1 MLKLKYLVY
10 ILILIGLTAC
20 KSSPQGDGGQAA
32 SIISPPVANS
42 EVSTSDVS
50 SDEQQ
55 APVTS
60 TADTGGSSQVVV
72 SSYSVQ
78 PGEFNLYSRD
88 TTGWDVSGWSI
99 ILPSEDS
106 RLIYVSSSAG
116 DDATAEFYAP
126 RDIDD
131 IEEPGVIKPYKTI
144 EAAYLNVREGY
155 PDWILL
161 RRGDIWEVH
170 DHLQMKTG
178 RSTSERSVVT
188 SYGTGPQRPMIKSDA
203 YETLRIWSD
212 TRFIVISDVSFY
224 AYKRDPESSEFSGWD
239 QLAES
244 TAIRIY
250 SPKGTVMGTV
260 LLEGNDFNYF
270 SKGISINGGGDVLDM
285 VIRRNVIR
293 NSYSQENHSQGIY
306 ASHASVLLE
315 ENIFDHNGW
324 YKQQEGSGN
333 DKEEGQ
339 GNMFNHNTYFS
350 DSFNSKFIRNIFLR
364 SSSIQNKW
372 TANSDPD
379 SDFDSIQS
387 HDLWMEDNLYVG
399 GEVGIS
405 AGGNTDHDTGPRW
418 KDITIINNVML
429 AIGRDQPT
437 NRTLGWNIE
446 ATDWDG
452 GLICGN
458 YLLHSDNPLVSNL
471 SGIKLSG
478 HSNNVSI
485 AENTIH
491 GLIAPGPSSK
501 SGGISIDEAPKSNI
515 RIVKNNIQLAGSYM
529 RIYVSDQSDSVT
541 YEANKYYSGLDG
553 GEWFRALEVNY
564 DMASWRT
571 ISGDINSTVGQDLF
585 LEPKRTF
592 ETYLSS
598 IGLNHSIDSFMEQAS
613 IQSKY
618 NWNRDFTA
626 ESVLAYI
633 REAYGNVQCSN

>member
-10 ILILIGLTAC
+10 ILILVGLTAC

-60 TADTGGSSQVVV
+60 TADIGDGSQVVV
-72 SSYSVQ
+72 DAYSVQ
-78 PGEFNLYSRD
+78 PGEFNLYSREKN
-88 TTGWDVSGWSI
+88 GWDESGWSI
-99 ILPSEDS
+99 ITPSDDT
-106 RLIYVSSSAG
+106 RLIYVSSSNG
-116 DDATAEFYAP
+116 DDETAEFYAR
-126 RDIDD
+126 RDLVS
-131 IEEPGVIKPYKTI
+131 IEEPGLIKPFKTI

-161 RRGDIWEVH
+161 RRGDTWEVH
-170 DHLQMKTG
+170 EHLQMKTG
-178 RSTSERSVVT
+178 RSISERSVIT
-188 SYGTGPQRPMIKSDA
+188 SYGTDPRRPMIKSDA
-203 YETLRIWSD
+203 YETVRIWSD
-212 TRFIVISDVSFY
+212 RRFIVISDISFY

-239 QLAES
+239 QLTES

-250 SPKGTVMGTV
+250 SPKGTVMGTIM
-260 LLEGNDFNYF
+260 LEGNDFNYF
-270 SKGISINGGGDVLDM
+270 SKGISINGGGDVLDV
-285 VIRRNVIR
+285 VIRRNIIR

-306 ASHASVLLE
+306 AAHASVLLE
-315 ENIFDHNGW
+315 ENVFDHNGW
-324 YKQQEGSGN
+324 YKQQDGNGN
-333 DKEEGQ
+333 DKDEGQ
-339 GNMFNHNTYFS
+339 ANMFNHNTYFS
-350 DSFNSKFIRNIFLR
+350 DSFNSRFIGNIFLR

-372 TANSDPD
+372 AANSDPE
-379 SDFDSIQS
+379 SDVDSIQS
-387 HDLWMEDNLYVG
+387 HDLWMEGNLYVG

-405 AGGNTDHDTGPRW
+405 AGGNTDYDTGPRW

-458 YLLHSDNPLVSNL
+458 YLLHNDNLLVSNL

-478 HSNNVSI
+478 HSNDVSI
-485 AENTIH
+485 VENTIH

-501 SGGISIDEAPKSNI
+501 SGGISIDEAPKANI
-515 RIVKNNIQLAGSYM
+515 RIVKNNIQLADSYM
-529 RIYVSDQSDSVT
+529 RIYVSDQSGSVT
-541 YEANKYYSGLDG
+541 FEANKYYSGLDEN
-553 GEWFRALEVNY
+553 EWFRSLGVNY
-564 DMASWRT
+564 NLDGWQT
-571 ISGDINSTVGQDLF
+571 ISGDINSTVGEDLF
-585 LEPKRTF
+585 LKPKRTF

-598 IGLNHSIDSFMEQAS
+598 IGLAQSIDSFMEQAS
-613 IQSKY
+613 NQSKH

-626 ESVLAYI
+626 QSILTYI